1 MESEYLQ
8 FLYFVEAVK
17 ILPLKITYHVLG
29 YQLSISH
36 ILSNEIVRNNVSR
49 WESKAQLIFPNDMD
63 FQESG
68 IWTYALIAE
77 LHTNINES
85 I

>member
-49 WESKAQLIFPNDMD
+49 
-63 FQESG
+63 
-68 IWTYALIAE
+68 
-77 LHTNINES
+77 
-85 I
+85 